1 MAIQVRKGNEA
12 DFDVNK
18 MLPAEFAV
26 CTDTGKVFVCT
37 SAGNTKELASVE
49 ELQGIL
55 GASDEAY
62 QAFQELMEQMDN
74 DTVVTG
80 LLADVSNLKTGNYTI
95 SFFEPE
101 ERGNIEPSDTVKT
114 IFGKIR
120 KVIADLAAVSFS
132 GKYSSLVFTDIE
144 SVTAPSDE
152 NTMILD
158 SSGTPQKIT
167 WANVFSTISD
177 GIKAKILEWTFTNL
191 GTTNKTIIG
200 AVNELNMNIDYISFR
215 ALSGDYWISEFY
227 TDANNIDR
235 SVFGRIISGTIT
247 NVPYPEDWGIILALV
262 NKKVNTQIQFCLE
275 ESHGLYIR
283 IKTQNNWTE
292 WKLAGKSV

>member
-95 SFFEPE
+95 SFSEPE

-177 GIKAKILEWTFTNL
+177 GIKAKILEWTFANL
-191 GTTNKTIIG
+191 TTTNKTIPG
-200 AVNELNMNIDYISFR
+200 AINELNMKN
-215 ALSGDYWISEFY
+215 
-227 TDANNIDR
+227 ANYEIR
-235 SVFGRIISGTIT
+235 TISGTTDSAGYIAIGELSET
-247 NVPYPEDWGIILALV
+247 YAPVAVVSLTKWRRVSAILTTEKYYAYISEWGSETSMPGVDISLLCIFA
-262 NKKVNTQIQFCLE
+262 KV
-275 ESHGLYIR
+275 
-283 IKTQNNWTE
+283 
-292 WKLAGKSV
+292 